1 MLFPKH
7 NQSEQGKWLM
17 NQMTWQGK
25 LRQLRGEFKREW
37 GKFSRNDRQRI
48 EGEFDRIVGQMQ
60 QQYGYTSQRA
70 WNELARYWQTYSK
83 PVRTV
88 VGHKLGRRQ
97 QPTSLVQR
105 IGQQV
110 PWIALAFG
118 LIGFILILAQLRTS
132 QVRDQFR
139 HNGQTTGRTPLKS
152 RQGREKRQE
161 AARQEAVEDSVDE
174 QAWQSFPASDP
185 PASW

>member
-1 MLFPKH
+1 
-7 NQSEQGKWLM
+7 M

-37 GKFSRNDRQRI
+37 GKFTHNDRQRI

-83 PVRTV
+83 PVRAV
-88 VGHKLGRRQ
+88 VGHKLGRGK

-118 LIGFILILAQLRTS
+118 LIGFVLILAQLRTPQS
-132 QVRDQFR
+132 RN
-139 HNGQTTGRTPLKS
+139 NGPAMGQTPLKS
-152 RQGREKRQE
+152 REGREKRQE
-161 AARQEAVEDSVDE
+161 AARQEVVEDTVDE
-174 QAWQSFPASDP
+174 KSWQSFPASDP